1 MTLSLLS
8 IRNSAQQRTA
18 VRALRAGRSLRL
30 AVLYMMGSLL
40 LTASPGLLAETRQAI
55 FAGGCFWCSE
65 ADFEKVPGVLDVES
79 GYIGGRVDQPT
90 YKEVSAGSTG
100 HIEAVSIRY
109 DSTRIDYDT
118 LLRVFWRSIDPLVA
132 NQQFCDSGEQYSSA
146 IFYLNEEQ
154 QRAAERSRDALA
166 ASGVLSGPIKTLIR
180 PATHFWPAE
189 TYHQDYYK
197 KNPIRYQY
205 YRFACGRDSRLEAI
219 WGDEAGWIP
228 KPDTS
233 QNDH

>member
-1 MTLSLLS
+1 MTFFPRKSRFGQGQFKLGKLF
-8 IRNSAQQRTA
+8 
-18 VRALRAGRSLRL
+18 RALVLSAVAGVMLGISPILF
-30 AVLYMMGSLL
+30 
-40 LTASPGLLAETRQAI
+40 ASTEQAI

-65 ADFEKVPGVLDVES
+65 ADFEKVPGVQTVES
-79 GYIGGRVDQPT
+79 GYIGGAVENPS
-90 YKEVSAGSTG
+90 YKQVSSGGTG
-100 HIEAVSIRY
+100 HIEAVKITY
-109 DSTRIDYDT
+109 DGSRVDYAT

-146 IFYLNEEQ
+146 IFYLNDAQ
-154 QRAAERSRDALA
+154 QRAAEASREALA

-228 KPDTS
+228 KPS